1 MISPGG
7 RCSWFLASSCHPKAE
22 AFTPVALSPA
32 SLSLDAGGY
41 ALRPDHFKT
50 YPGRTY
56 RHAEPVLGL
65 GMTAFA
71 ANKRE
76 GAAASLAASTICTML
91 PREESPSF
99 GRTLA
104 LVKRACCRTGP
115 SVNRKRKA
123 HISLGATRGRAA
135 VPQTALLVSLPA
147 ATLPVS
153 RLHPVF
159 ARPESAAFLQS
170 SSLPC
175 PAERFPQS
183 RYSPWPGNTLAQA
196 SGDKPE
202 SASPSTVLPLKLPL
216 RFSASSTGRTRHL

>member
-1 MISPGG
+1 MVL
-7 RCSWFLASSCHPKAE
+7 LASSCHPKAE

-91 PREESPSF
+91 PREGVPVI
-99 GRTLA
+99 RPHA
-104 LVKRACCRTGP
+104 RACEG
-115 SVNRKRKA
+115 V
-123 HISLGATRGRAA
+123 RA
-135 VPQTALLVSLPA
+135 VEQD
-147 ATLPVS
+147 
-153 RLHPVF
+153 R
-159 ARPESAAFLQS
+159 Q
-170 SSLPC
+170 
-175 PAERFPQS
+175 
-183 RYSPWPGNTLAQA
+183 
-196 SGDKPE
+196 
-202 SASPSTVLPLKLPL
+202 
-216 RFSASSTGRTRHL
+216 